1 MLDYKEIGARIKWK
15 RKEKGIT
22 QESLAERVDIS
33 TVYLSK
39 IENGHV
45 HPALDLLD
53 AICGALDCEVDIL
66 FPSSGQKSSGYF
78 SAVSKR
84 AVLQLFRACSPQVK
98 PIALELLEKL
108 SKLQ

>member
-53 AICGALDCEVDIL
+53 AICGALD
-66 FPSSGQKSSGYF
+66 
-78 SAVSKR
+78 SKR
-84 AVLQLFRACSPQVK
+84 RK
-98 PIALELLEKL
+98 KL
-108 SKLQ
+108 MQKRLAMGHKQDDHEQAQGYEQSL